1 MEDEVLLNKINLIAE
16 ETDGCIEKIKDFSE
30 GKIKYTNFTFEVLR
44 FEQLLEKNLCKL
56 DIIQGSTS
64 LMKIRKERVLKIMQ
78 ALKLV
83 DELKKQIP
91 REEEIKKLKEEKEQ
105 LHKLL
110 NETMLENENLAYF
123 KQYNQFGEPPEVD
136 FKLCS
141 ICFFN
146 ERDVAINCG
155 HLFCPSCLDQLPES
169 NCPICRVE
177 IKQKLK
183 IFL

>member
-1 MEDEVLLNKINLIAE
+1 MEDEILLKKINLIAT
-16 ETDGCIEKIKDFSE
+16 ETNVHIQDIKDFSE
-30 GKIKYTNFTFEVLR
+30 GKIKFTNFSFEVLR

-56 DIIQGSTS
+56 DIIQGSSS
-64 LMKIRKERVLKIMQ
+64 LMKIRKERVLIIMQ

-91 REEEIKKLKEEKEQ
+91 REEEIKKLKEEKEH

-110 NETMLENENLAYF
+110 NETMLENENLSYF
-123 KQYNQFGEPPEVD
+123 KKYNQFGEPPEVD

-141 ICFFN
+141 ICFLN

-155 HLFCPSCLDQLPES
+155 HLFCPSCLEQLPEK
-169 NCPICRVE
+169 NCPICRIE